1 VHDRGPDQRIRHSL
15 GRAARSPVR
24 GVLGPPE
31 ASLLVDGFL
40 PARLSPLQG
49 NDDHGNRMVY
59 AHEVDDRAV
68 GELDEVA
75 RRAPTPSVA
84 IG

>member
-1 VHDRGPDQRIRHSL
+1 
-15 GRAARSPVR
+15 
-24 GVLGPPE
+24 
-31 ASLLVDGFL
+31 
-40 PARLSPLQG
+40 
-49 NDDHGNRMVY
+49 MVY